1 VVQPKIAEKVVVIV
15 VVINEVIDFTGNSEA
30 VRKILGCSTKPI
42 PPFRERGIKGDLFFR
57 VEL

>member
-1 VVQPKIAEKVVVIV
+1 LSLRVQPDIAKKVVVI
-15 VVINEVIDFTGNSEA
+15 NGVIDFTENSEA

-42 PPFRERGIKGDLFFR
+42 PPFRERGIKGDLFFI